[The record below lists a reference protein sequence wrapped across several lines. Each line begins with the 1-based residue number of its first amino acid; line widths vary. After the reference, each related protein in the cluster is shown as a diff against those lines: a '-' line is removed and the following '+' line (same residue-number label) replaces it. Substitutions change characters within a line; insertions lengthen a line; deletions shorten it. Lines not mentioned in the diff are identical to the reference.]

1 MQIRPPI
8 VTVLGHVDHGKCV
21 SPNTL
26 ISIADGRIIK
36 AEQLY
41 KELLSFGHEEKTDGG
56 TIVRTKKS
64 ISVFGFDGK
73 KVRISPVIA
82 GWKLKS
88 PNILY
93 EVELNSGDR
102 VVTTAEH
109 PFFVFSSDGKIKQ
122 VRADDLEKD
131 YFVIVPKNLKFS
143 SDLDKVK
150 HGILQ
155 KLSVTGNWVVFLNS
169 AKAYN
174 FLQKI
179 RKYSYL
185 KLFREGFL
193 TTEFD
198 SAARDKLRLRA
209 SDFIK
214 LALRFGYKE
223 KEVYSMIDCIKN
235 SSPKWRA
242 GHTSPRL
249 RLPQTHNDFIKLGY
263 ILGCLIGDGYILEG
277 VLDNNDKEIHDV
289 YRSYIEQVFDVKT
302 KIIQGHT
309 CKRVINTGGESFNRF
324 LTDILG
330 LPKSNKSATVS
341 IPQAIQPF
349 RETIKP
355 LIEGWFDTDGY
366 VSKINNSVEIT
377 SKSELLVREVGF
389 CLLEYGI
396 HSSIFTKNGYWT
408 LRIANEPYLNL
419 FYKNFNPR
427 VLYKKERIREAIEKS
442 STSRI
447 FDLTPISGK
456 MINNVHYSNEKLPYF
471 DRYRN
476 YLNLSRPFLRK
487 LLQLDIFNPAE
498 EFRAVINT
506 EVSPVKVRKIS
517 KIKSENNWV
526 YDFTIDKTH
535 NFVANRIFIHNTTLL
550 DAIRKTNV
558 AGKEA
563 GGITQGIGA
572 SVVTT
577 KEGKKITFID
587 TPGHALFTKMRSRGA
602 KACDIAILVVDA
614 SDGVKPQTLE
624 ALQLIK
630 EAKTPFIVAVTKIDL
645 PAADVEGVLTQLEK
659 EEILFEGRGGNTP
672 YLGISAKTGFGIT
685 ELLEMVTLVSE
696 VSEIKGDSKSQLLA
710 VVIETSKEKGGLTV
724 SLVVR
729 DGTLKVGDTLYSEKS
744 ECKVR
749 GLFDYQGNG
758 VKEILPGEPG
768 QVLGFSILPDVG
780 SIVSTDKSLI
790 KESVQ
795 VVTKKDQFKKIQED
809 ELPVILKAKNVGALE
824 ALESSLPPKVVVVDS
839 SVGEVLESDILMA
852 KSTGARVFA
861 YDAGISNP
869 VLKLA
874 EAEKVKTYKFK
885 IIYELIDKLQE
896 ILAGGKEEILGK
908 AEIITSFPFN
918 DKKVAGCK
926 VTNGK
931 IVKTAN
937 LYLERGGKEV
947 GRIKALSLKKVKQEV
962 VEVKPGE
969 EFGILFEPQLDF
981 AVGDVIVSVAK

>member
-1 MQIRPPI
+1 MRPPI

-21 SPNTL
+21 SSDTL

-41 KELLSFGHEEKTDGG
+41 NELLNLGNEEKTDGG
-56 TIVRTKKS
+56 TLVRTKKN

-73 KVRISPVIA
+73 KVKISPVIA

-88 PNILY
+88 PGTLY
-93 EVELNSGDR
+93 EIELNSGDR

-109 PFFVFSSDGKIKQ
+109 LFFVFSSNGKVKQ
-122 VRADDLEKD
+122 VRADKLGGDH
-131 YFVIVPKNLKFS
+131 FVIVPKNLKFL

-150 HGILQ
+150 YGILQ
-155 KLSVTGNWVVFLNS
+155 KLSVTGNWVVFLNPMKTS
-169 AKAYN
+169 S

-179 RKYSYL
+179 KKYGYV
-185 KLFREGFL
+185 KLFKEGLL

-198 SAARDKLRLRA
+198 SGAQDKLRFRA
-209 SDFIK
+209 SDFVR
-214 LALRFGYKE
+214 LAFRFGFGE
-223 KEVYSMIDCIKN
+223 KEIYSMIDCIKN

-249 RLPQTHNDFIKLGY
+249 RLPQTHNNFIKLGY
-263 ILGCLIGDGYILEG
+263 VLGCLIGDGYILEG
-277 VLDNNDKEIHDV
+277 VLDNNDKEIHET
-289 YRSYIEQVFDVKT
+289 YCSYVQQVFDVKT
-302 KIIQGHT
+302 KITQGHT
-309 CKRVINTGGESFNRF
+309 CKRILNTGGESFNRF

-341 IPQAIQPF
+341 IPGVIQPF
-349 RETIKP
+349 KEMIKSV
-355 LIEGWFDTDGY
+355 IEGWFDTDGY
-366 VSKINNSVEIT
+366 VSKVNNSVEIT
-377 SKSELLVREVGF
+377 SKSELLVRQAGF
-389 CLLEYGI
+389 YLLEHGI
-396 HSSIFTKNGYWT
+396 HSSIYSKYGYWV

-456 MINNVHYSNEKLPYF
+456 MIKSVHCSNEKLPYF

-506 EVSPVKVRKIS
+506 EVSPVKVKKVL
-517 KIKSENNWV
+517 KIKSEDKWV
-526 YDFTIDKTH
+526 YDFTVDKIH

-550 DAIRKTNV
+550 DKIRTTNV
-558 AGKEA
+558 AAKEA

-572 SVVTT
+572 SVIRT

-587 TPGHALFTKMRSRGA
+587 TPGHAAFSKMRSRGA
-602 KACDIAILVVDA
+602 SACDIAILVVDA

-630 EAKTPFIVAVTKIDL
+630 EAGMPFIVAITKIDL
-645 PAADVEGVLTQLEK
+645 PAADIEVVLGQLKKEG
-659 EEILFEGRGGNTP
+659 ILFEGRGGNTP
-672 YLGISAKTGFGIT
+672 YLGISAKTGKGIT
-685 ELLEMVTLVSE
+685 ELLEIITLVSE
-696 VSEIKGDSKSQLLA
+696 VSEIKGDAISPLLA

-729 DGTLKVGDTLYSEKS
+729 EGTLKIGDILYSEKS

-749 GLFDYQGNG
+749 GLFDYQGKS

-768 QVLGFSILPDVG
+768 QVLGFSALPAVG
-780 SIVSTDKSLI
+780 SIISTDKSLI
-790 KESVQ
+790 KESIQ
-795 VVTKKDQFKKIQED
+795 VVTKKDQFKKIKED
-809 ELPVILKAKNVGALE
+809 ELSVILKAKNVGALE

-839 SVGEVLESDILMA
+839 SVGDVLESDILMA

-861 YDAGISNP
+861 YDTGISNS

-874 EAEKVKTYKFK
+874 EAEKVKTYKFQ

-908 AEIITSFPFN
+908 AEIIASFPFN

-926 VTNGK
+926 VTNGR

-937 LYLERGGKEV
+937 FYLERGGKEA
-947 GRIKALSLKKVKQEV
+947 GRIKVMSLKKAKQEV
-962 VEVKPGE
+962 MEVKPGE

-981 AVGDVIVSVAK
+981 AIGDVIVSVAK

>member
-1 MQIRPPI
+1 MQTRPPI

-21 SPNTL
+21 SPDTL

-41 KELLSFGHEEKTDGG
+41 KELPGFGYEEKTDGG
-56 TIVRTKKS
+56 KVVRTKKS

-73 KVRISPVIA
+73 KVKISPIIA

-88 PNILY
+88 PNTLY
-93 EVELNSGDR
+93 GVELNSGDK
-102 VVTTAEH
+102 VITTAEH
-109 PFFVFSSDGKIKQ
+109 PFFVFSSNGKIRQ
-122 VRADDLEKD
+122 VRADELEKD
-131 YFVIVPKNLKFS
+131 CFVIVPKNLKFS

-150 HGILQ
+150 NEILQ
-155 KLSVTGNWVVFLNS
+155 KLLITGNWIVFLNS

-179 RKYSYL
+179 RKYGCV
-185 KLFREGFL
+185 KLAKEGFL
-193 TTEFD
+193 TTGFD
-198 SAARDKLRLRA
+198 SVAQDKLRLRA

-214 LALRFGYKE
+214 LAFHFGYKE
-223 KEVYSMIDCIKN
+223 KEIYSMVDCIKN
-235 SSPKWRA
+235 SSSKWRA

-249 RLPQTHNDFIKLGY
+249 RLPQTRNDFIKLGY
-263 ILGCLIGDGYILEG
+263 VLGCLIGDGYILEG
-277 VLDNNDKEIHDV
+277 VLDNNDKEIHEA
-289 YRSYIEQVFDVKT
+289 YCSYLKQVFNVKT
-302 KIIQGHT
+302 KIVQGHT

-324 LTDILG
+324 LTDILS

-341 IPQAIQPF
+341 IPQIIQPF
-349 RETIKP
+349 KEMIKP

-389 CLLEYGI
+389 YLLEYGI
-396 HSSIFTKNGYWT
+396 HSSIYTKNGYWV
-408 LRIANEPYLNL
+408 LRIANKPYLNI
-419 FYKNFNPR
+419 FYKDFNPR
-427 VLYKKERIREAIEKS
+427 VLYKKERIKEAVGKS

-456 MINNVHYSNEKLPYF
+456 VIRNVH
-471 DRYRN
+471 
-476 YLNLSRPFLRK
+476 FLRR
-487 LLQLDIFNPAE
+487 LLQLDIFDPAE
-498 EFRAVINT
+498 EFRAIIDT
-506 EVSPVKVRKIS
+506 EVSSVKVRKVS
-517 KIKSENNWV
+517 KTKSKNNWV
-526 YDFTIDKTH
+526 YDFTVDKTH

-550 DAIRKTNV
+550 DKIRTTNV

-630 EAKTPFIVAVTKIDL
+630 EAKIPFIVAITKTDL
-645 PAADVEGVLTQLEK
+645 PAADVEGVLSQLEK

-672 YLGISAKTGFGIT
+672 YLRISAKTGFGIT
-685 ELLEMVTLVSE
+685 ELLEMITLVSE
-696 VSEIKGDSKSQLLA
+696 VSEIKGDAKSPLLA

-729 DGTLKVGDTLYSEKS
+729 NGTLKVGDILYAEKS

-749 GLFDYQGNG
+749 GLFDYQGKS
-758 VKEILPGEPG
+758 VKEILPGDLG
-768 QVLGFSILPDVG
+768 QILGFSILPDVG
-780 SIVSTDKSLI
+780 SIISTDKSLI
-790 KESVQ
+790 KESTKVS
-795 VVTKKDQFKKIQED
+795 TKKDQFKKIKED
-809 ELPVILKAKNVGALE
+809 EIPVILKAKNVGALE
-824 ALESSLPPKVVVVDS
+824 ALESSLPAKVVVVDS
-839 SVGEVLESDILMA
+839 SVGDVLESDVLMA
-852 KSTGARVFA
+852 RSTGARVFA
-861 YDAGISNP
+861 YDSGISNS

-896 ILAGGKEEILGK
+896 ILLGGKEEILGK
-908 AEIITSFPFN
+908 AEIIAEFPFN
-918 DKKVAGCK
+918 DKKIAGCK

-937 LYLERGGKEV
+937 LYLERNGKEM
-947 GRIKALSLKKVKQEV
+947 GRIKAVSLKKGKQEV
-962 VEVKPGE
+962 MEVKPGE

-981 AVGDVIVSVAK
+981 AIGDVIVSVAK

>member
-21 SPNTL
+21 SSDTL
-26 ISIADGRIIK
+26 ISLTDGRIIK

-41 KELLSFGHEEKTDGG
+41 NELLNLGKEEKTDGG
-56 TIVRTKKS
+56 TLVRTKKN

-73 KVRISPVIA
+73 KVKISPVVA

-88 PNILY
+88 PDILY

-109 PFFVFSSDGKIKQ
+109 LFFVFSSNGKVKQ
-122 VRADDLEKD
+122 VRADKLGEDC
-131 YFVIVPKNLKFS
+131 FVIVPKNLKFS

-155 KLSVTGNWVVFLNS
+155 KLSVTGNWVVFLNPMKTS
-169 AKAYN
+169 S

-179 RKYSYL
+179 KKYSYV
-185 KLFREGFL
+185 KLFEEGLL
-193 TTEFD
+193 TTKFD
-198 SAARDKLRLRA
+198 SAAQDKLRFRA
-209 SDFIK
+209 SDFIR
-214 LALRFGYKE
+214 LAFRFGFGE
-223 KEVYSMIDCIKN
+223 KEIYSMIGWIKN

-242 GHTSPRL
+242 GHTSPKL
-249 RLPQTHNDFIKLGY
+249 RLPQLSDDFVKLGY
-263 ILGCLIGDGYILEG
+263 VLGCLIGDGYILEG
-277 VLDNNDKEIHDV
+277 VLNNNDKEIHKA
-289 YRSYIEQVFDVKT
+289 YCSYVEQVFDVKT
-302 KIIQGHT
+302 KITQGHT
-309 CKRVINTGGESFNRF
+309 CKRIVNTGGESFNRF
-324 LTDILG
+324 LTDILS

-341 IPQAIQPF
+341 IPHVVQPF
-349 RETIKP
+349 KEMIRAV
-355 LIEGWFDTDGY
+355 IEGWFDTDGY
-366 VSKINNSVEIT
+366 VSKVNNSVEIT

-389 CLLEYGI
+389 FLLEYGI
-396 HSSIFTKNGYWT
+396 HSSIYSKDGYWV
-408 LRIANEPYLNL
+408 LRIANEPYLNI

-427 VLYKKERIREAIEKS
+427 VLYKKERIREAVEKS

-456 MINNVHYSNEKLPYF
+456 MIKNVHYSNDKLPYF

-476 YLNLSRPFLRK
+476 YLNLSRPFLKK

-506 EVSPVKVRKIS
+506 EVSPVKIKKLS
-517 KIKSENNWV
+517 KIKSKNKWV
-526 YDFTIDKTH
+526 YDFTVDETH

-550 DAIRKTNV
+550 DKIRTTNV

-587 TPGHALFTKMRSRGA
+587 TPGHAAFSKMRSRGA
-602 KACDIAILVVDA
+602 SACDIAILVVDS

-624 ALQLIK
+624 ALQSIK
-630 EAKTPFIVAVTKIDL
+630 ETGIPFIVAITKIDL
-645 PAADVEGVLTQLEK
+645 PAADIEGVLSQLEK
-659 EEILFEGRGGNTP
+659 EEVLFEGRGGNTP
-672 YLGISAKTGFGIT
+672 YLGISAKTGQGIT
-685 ELLEMVTLVSE
+685 ELLEMITLVSE
-696 VSEIKGDSKSQLLA
+696 VSEIKGDSKSPLLA

-729 DGTLKVGDTLYSEKS
+729 DGTLKVGDALYAERS

-749 GLFDYQGNG
+749 GLFDYKGG
-758 VKEILPGEPG
+758 SVKEILPGEPG
-768 QVLGFSILPDVG
+768 QVLGFSVLPDVG
-780 SIVSTDKSLI
+780 SVISTDKSLI
-790 KESVQ
+790 KESVK
-795 VVTKKDQFKKIQED
+795 VATKKDQFKKIQGD
-809 ELPVILKAKNVGALE
+809 ELPVILKAKNVGGLE
-824 ALESSLPPKVVVVDS
+824 ALESSLPAKVIVVDS
-839 SVGEVLESDILMA
+839 SVGDVLESDILMA

-861 YDAGISNP
+861 YDAGIPNS

-874 EAEKVKTYKFK
+874 EAEKVKTYKFQ

-908 AEIITSFPFN
+908 AEIIASFPFN

-926 VTNGK
+926 VTNGR
-931 IVKTAN
+931 IIKTAN
-937 LYLERGGKEV
+937 LYLEKGGKDV
-947 GRIKALSLKKVKQEV
+947 GRIKIISLKKGKQEV
-962 VEVKPGE
+962 MEVKPGE

-981 AVGDVIVSVAK
+981 TIGDVIVSVAK